1 MLPALCW
8 TIGAPGLPWAIM
20 ALILRSLAEIEND
33 VPSPIIVRAA
43 DDVRLL
49 VAGIPWRL
57 KSV

>member
-1 MLPALCW
+1 
-8 TIGAPGLPWAIM
+8 M

-33 VPSPIIVRAA
+33 APSPIIVRAA